1 MTNEKKLE
9 YILNAVAEE
18 WGVTVAQI
26 QSKSRKRE
34 YVEPRQIYC
43 KLAKKFTEMP
53 FAAIG
58 QTLEGRDHTTVLY
71 SIQTINDLIETEPY
85 LQRRFGLIYFK
96 LLDELHPPVEPAKGI
111 TPTFPGVALLYRP
124 YPKLMLQS

>member
-1 MTNEKKLE
+1 MTNEQKLE

-26 QSKSRKRE
+26 KSKSRKRE

-43 KLAKKFTEMP
+43 KLAKKFTGMP

-58 QTLEGRDHTTVLY
+58 QTLEGRDHTTVLH
-71 SIQTINDLIETEPY
+71 SIKTKHNDKRTET
-85 LQRRFGLIYFK
+85 
-96 LLDELHPPVEPAKGI
+96 
-111 TPTFPGVALLYRP
+111 
-124 YPKLMLQS
+124 

>member
-26 QSKSRKRE
+26 KSKSRKRE
-34 YVEPRQIYC
+34 YVEPRQVYC
-43 KLAKKFTEMP
+43 KLAKKFTDMAL
-53 FAAIG
+53 AAIG
-58 QTLEGRDHTTVLY
+58 ATLEGRDHTTVLY
-71 SIQTINDLIETEPY
+71 SIHTINNLIETEPY

-96 LLDELHPPVEPAKGI
+96 LMDELHPPAQPAKGI
-111 TPTFPGVALLYRP
+111 TPPFPGVALLYRP
-124 YPKLMLQS
+124 YPKLMMQA